1 MQYIVYRIYTIR
13 YDTMHCDAIYSMFL
27 KELNYLS
34 IALTGRVQV
43 DVHLKRTSCSS
54 LCQLDL
60 QFQLQLQLQLELQL
74 QQNGDFRALG
84 LACLGFGR
92 VLPILVRTGTKR
104 FQAVLAALPNGV
116 ARFAGF
122 QIGGSVELA
131 LSQPRYSP
139 KP

>member
-13 YDTMHCDAIYSMFL
+13 YDTMQCDAIYSMFL

-60 QFQLQLQLQLELQL
+60 QLQLQLQLELQL

>member
-1 MQYIVYRIYTIR
+1 
-13 YDTMHCDAIYSMFL
+13 MFL

-34 IALTGRVQV
+34 IALTGRVHV

-54 LCQLDL
+54 LCQLD
-60 QFQLQLQLQLELQL
+60 LQLQLQLELQL

-131 LSQPRYSP
+131 LSQPRYSL